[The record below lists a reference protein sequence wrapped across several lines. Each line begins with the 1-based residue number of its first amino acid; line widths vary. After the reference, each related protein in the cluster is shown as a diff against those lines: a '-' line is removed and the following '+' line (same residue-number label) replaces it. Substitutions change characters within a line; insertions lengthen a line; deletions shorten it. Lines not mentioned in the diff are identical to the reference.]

1 MQTRVTV
8 VAQSPVLRIGIQEVL
23 ERTGAFIVAGS
34 VENGLDAVNA
44 VMIHEPDVVVIQDA
58 LRGVA
63 GVVVARAVRE
73 LAPRA
78 GIVVLTEYC
87 TDLRLIAAV
96 THGVDALLPADI
108 ESEDLVTVIER
119 ILAGDKPLTELVL
132 SRPELA
138 ARLFDEVRA
147 PGLAPSGLR
156 VTRRQPLLTGREI
169 AILDGVVRGLSNREI
184 AERLFV
190 VEQTIKNQMTAVLRK
205 LSATDRTEAVVS
217 AVRTG
222 MIDLVAQLPPPA
234 DAAPAFPAA

>member
-1 MQTRVTV
+1 MQTRVIV

-23 ERTGAFIVAGS
+23 ERTGAFVVTSSA
-34 VENGLDAVNA
+34 ENGLDAVNA
-44 VMIHEPDVVVIQDA
+44 LLMHEPEVAVIQDA

-63 GVVVARAVRE
+63 GIVVARAVRE

-78 GIVVLTEYC
+78 GIVVLTEQC

-96 THGVDALLPADI
+96 THGVDALLPAGI
-108 ESEDLVTVIER
+108 EGEDLVRAIKQ
-119 ILAGDKPLTELVL
+119 ILAGTKPLAELAL

-147 PGLAPSGLR
+147 PGLASSGLHM
-156 VTRRQPLLTGREI
+156 TRRQPLLTGREI

-184 AERLFV
+184 AEQLFV
-190 VEQTIKNQMTAVLRK
+190 VEQTIKNQMTIILRK
-205 LSATDRTEAVVS
+205 LSATGRTEAVVS

-222 MIDLVAQLPPPA
+222 MIDLAAQLPAPA
-234 DAAPAFPAA
+234 DASAAFPAA

>member
-34 VENGLDAVNA
+34 AENGLEAVNA

-78 GIVVLTEYC
+78 GIVVLTEQC
-87 TDLRLIAAV
+87 TDFRLIAAV

-108 ESEDLVTVIER
+108 ESEELITAIQR

-147 PGLAPSGLR
+147 PGLASSGLQA
-156 VTRRQPLLTGREI
+156 TRRQPLLSGREI

-184 AERLFV
+184 AEQLFV
-190 VEQTIKNQMTAVLRK
+190 VEQTIKNQMTIILRK

-222 MIDLVAQLPPPA
+222 MIDLVAQLP
-234 DAAPAFPAA
+234 APTDTSAAFPAA